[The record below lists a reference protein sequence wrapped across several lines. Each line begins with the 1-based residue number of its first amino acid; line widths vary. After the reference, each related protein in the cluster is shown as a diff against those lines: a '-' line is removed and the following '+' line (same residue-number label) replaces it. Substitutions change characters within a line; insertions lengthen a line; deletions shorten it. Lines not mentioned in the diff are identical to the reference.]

1 MEIIE
6 KNICNIQEEME
17 RSLKNFKES
26 LSKIRVGAASAS
38 IHLLNTIKVYYDGTL
53 TTLNKVANVSVT
65 NAMTLT
71 IQPWEKR
78 MLSSIYRS
86 IINTNLGFTTI
97 NNGEVIIINLPTLT
111 EERRKELLKRAKV
124 EIEKGKISIRTIR
137 KQANHSFKK
146 IVNVTED
153 LIKVYEN
160 SVQKLTDIYIKKID
174 ELFAIKEKEILNI

>member
-1 MEIIE
+1 MEAIE
-6 KNICNIQEEME
+6 KNLCKIQEEME
-17 RSLKNFKES
+17 KSLKHFKEA

-38 IHLLNTIKVYYDGTL
+38 IHLLNTVKVDYDGTL
-53 TTLNKVANVSVT
+53 TPLNKVANVSVT

-71 IQPWEKR
+71 IEPWERR

-86 IINTNLGFTTI
+86 IINTNLGVTPI
-97 NNGEVIIINLPTLT
+97 NNGEVILIYLPTLT

-137 KQANHSFKK
+137 KEANHRVKK
-146 IVNVTED
+146 IVAVTED
-153 LIKVYEN
+153 LIKGYDIR
-160 SVQKLTDIYIKKID
+160 VQNLTDVYIKKIN